1 MKTIESKTILAKLLA
16 TENISVE
23 HKASLATA
31 AFDVEGRTL
40 YLPLWADMSDSLYDL
55 LIGHEV
61 GHARYTPPAGWHDAI
76 VDDINKKTFLNVLED
91 VRIERFIKKEY
102 PGIVKSFYTGYREL
116 FEKDFFGVKNI
127 DVNTLPLIDRINLH
141 YKVGAFLNVEFSLE
155 EQKICAR
162 LDVANTWEQIV
173 EIANEIYNKAKEEKE
188 LQQMEMEIPEFD
200 DDGEGGDEEDESE
213 LEKWLESEEEYSI
226 TDKIFRENEN
236 TLIKKSDK
244 FPRHIT
250 VPKILDWKE
259 QIVDA
264 SQMYDEDISKSFEYV
279 SPDFTSVTT
288 LATTLYKEF
297 LLKNSNILN
306 QMAQQFEMRRKA
318 STQIKA
324 KISKTG
330 ELNTDKLWAYKVSED
345 LFKQSITLPEGKN
358 HGMLVFMDMSGSM
371 HNNFPGTIDQLLNL
385 VMFCRKVNIPFDVYG
400 FTGSG
405 GSPDNNMRLR
415 PALADQY
422 KNGVMSIFNHHDVS
436 ISHIFSS
443 TFTKAQTIL
452 ASKHWL
458 LFKKK
463 IELSKTSSSYYTNPF
478 RINCN
483 SRRWTLDSTPLNN
496 TIVYAIEIAKDF
508 RRTHNVEIFN
518 TIFLTD
524 GGATDKVE
532 YVDILKATDS
542 SFSTSDVHRTNTESH
557 KEYYVFKYDSISL
570 AVDDS
575 KSYSGSSRTAN
586 TSLLLE
592 LYKQVTGARLLNF
605 YLMEKWTTKFV
616 QDRITETAII
626 GNKNFNYDEPS
637 RLWQK
642 SRGTGLIQTKDTLGY
657 DVRFLVRS
665 DGGALNI
672 DADELNVN
680 SNSRSDLLS
689 GFRKF
694 TSDKAKK
701 RVFLS
706 KFIEEIA

>member
-23 HKASLATA
+23 HKEKIPTA

-40 YLPLWADMSDSLYDL
+40 YLPLWHDMSDCLYDL

-102 PGIVKSFYTGYREL
+102 PGITKSFYIGYREL
-116 FEKDFFGVKNI
+116 FEKDFFGVKDI
-127 DVNTLPLIDRINLH
+127 DVNILPLIDRINLH

-155 EQKICAR
+155 EQEICAR

-173 EIANEIYNKAKEEKE
+173 EIANEIYIKAKEDNKS
-188 LQQMEMEIPEFD
+188 LQEETYSVDTE
-200 DDGEGGDEEDESE
+200 EGESE
-213 LEKWLESEEEYSI
+213 AEAETALERWLESEEEYSI
-226 TDKIFRENEN
+226 TDRTFREKEES
-236 TLIKKSDK
+236 LIKKTNI

-250 VPKILDWKE
+250 IPKILDWKKY
-259 QIVDA
+259 ITD
-264 SQMYDEDISKSFEYV
+264 SNMIYFDDISKSFDYDPYYEIDNPQTV
-279 SPDFTSVTT
+279 DI
-288 LATTLYKEF
+288 LATVLYKEF

-330 ELNTDKLWAYKVSED
+330 DLNTDKLWAYKVSED

-358 HGMLVFMDMSGSM
+358 HGMLIFMDMSGSM
-371 HNNFPGTIDQLLNL
+371 YSNLSGTIDQLLNL

-400 FTGSG
+400 FTGEGHS
-405 GSPDNNMRLR
+405 SYNEMRQ
-415 PALADQY
+415 DQL
-422 KNGVMSIFNHHDVS
+422 KNGLFALYGKGEIEIYHL
-436 ISHIFSS
+436 FSS
-443 TFTKAQTIL
+443 TFTKAQNIL

-458 LFKKK
+458 LFKKGLDLRHDNTTK
-463 IELSKTSSSYYTNPF
+463 MKVHCTNPVWKL
-478 RINCN
+478 
-483 SRRWTLDSTPLNN
+483 SSTPLNN
-496 TIVYAIEIAKDF
+496 TIVYGIQIAKDF
-508 RRTHNVEIFN
+508 RKTHNVEILN

-524 GGATDKVE
+524 GEATDSVE
-532 YVDILKATDS
+532 YVKIREFPAKDPTTPAPTQRWSVTEKAG
-542 SFSTSDVHRTNTESH
+542 HN
-557 KEYYVFKYDSISL
+557 EYCVFKYNSISL
-570 AVDDS
+570 C
-575 KSYSGSSRTAN
+575 GSQQYMDQRRTEN
-586 TSLLLE
+586 TTLLLE
-592 LYKQVTGARLLNF
+592 LYKQITGSRMLNF
-605 YLMEKWTTKFV
+605 YLMDKWAERYVYKILV
-616 QDRITETAII
+616 ESGSI
-626 GNKNFNYDEPS
+626 GNKNYDYQEPS
-637 RLWQK
+637 KLWHK
-642 SRGTGLIQTKDTLGY
+642 SRGTGLIQAKDSLGY
-657 DVRFLVRS
+657 DVRFLVKS
-665 DGGALNI
+665 DRGALNI
-672 DADELNVN
+672 DADGLTVN